1 MQVEGVLDV
10 RDQTHRQG
18 LSKDPSEEGTAL
30 EQGVLHVVHRRDLLH
45 RLAQL
50 VSLPHLFAHF
60 LDLTSHLCLIK
71 HLADVL
77 NDDGD
82 DEVGDGDGD
91 HEDEEHEQGLNN
103 AIAAAHIP
111 Y

>member
-1 MQVEGVLDV
+1 M
-10 RDQTHRQG
+10 
-18 LSKDPSEEGTAL
+18 
-30 EQGVLHVVHRRDLLH
+30 RRKPNENWLLFFTKIF
-45 RLAQL
+45 R
-50 VSLPHLFAHF
+50 F
-60 LDLTSHLCLIK
+60 SHLCLIK

-103 AIAAAHIP
+103 AIAAAHTP

>member
-1 MQVEGVLDV
+1 MS

-50 VSLPHLFAHF
+50 VSLFRGPGAPL
-60 LDLTSHLCLIK
+60 
-71 HLADVL
+71 VL
-77 NDDGD
+77 LLMENILPVD
-82 DEVGDGDGD
+82 
-91 HEDEEHEQGLNN
+91 N
-103 AIAAAHIP
+103 
-111 Y
+111 